1 MQLSIHSKP
10 PLFNVKTLNI
20 PDEIDDQSFIS
31 KIFFGRKK
39 IGDQI
44 LINKIKWEN
53 DILFFQ
59 PYGIQKEIYEK
70 VPKEKFKNNIT
81 YLEIEKKYIKHK
93 TFLLGT
99 DKYGRDLLSRIKT
112 ESRVLYSI
120 GYVAVYNSLVLGH
133 ISIV

>member
-44 LINKIKWEN
+44 LILHDNELKEN
-53 DILFFQ
+53 RIRWKYILLNDLYLPEVVNVLSDIFLSDNF
-59 PYGIQKEIYEK
+59 
-70 VPKEKFKNNIT
+70 NNIAVLRWF
-81 YLEIEKKYIKHK
+81 YFGIK
-93 TFLLGT
+93 
-99 DKYGRDLLSRIKT
+99 
-112 ESRVLYSI
+112 
-120 GYVAVYNSLVLGH
+120 
-133 ISIV
+133 